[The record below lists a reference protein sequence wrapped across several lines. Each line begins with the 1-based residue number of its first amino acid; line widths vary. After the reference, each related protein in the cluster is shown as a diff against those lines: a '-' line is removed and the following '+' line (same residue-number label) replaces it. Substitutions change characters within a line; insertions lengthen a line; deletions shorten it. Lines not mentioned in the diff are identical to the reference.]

1 MSGRRSL
8 ALRRAALAA
17 SLGLLLVPHNA
28 PAQRPGTPP
37 APASAPQPYRLGVRL
52 GRGVVKLGEPV
63 RYRGWITGG
72 NPGRVRFLAPDSGG
86 AFTWGPVRAVART
99 PRGKATEAGA
109 DGMIR
114 FADFDT
120 VFVEATLQAF
130 AIGDLTVPG
139 LEFELDDGAT
149 PRTGRLPVAKLIV
162 APLVTAAD
170 TSAQLRA
177 LRGPLAAPWWERV
190 PWRTVAIAAAAL
202 LALAGAILWWVRRRR
217 RAPALAP
224 AVERDPATHALAEL
238 EALRRV
244 NLPARGRF
252 AEHAFQLGRIVRR
265 FLEATAGTPLP
276 GDTTPEFVGHLEAA
290 RLAQDDLERIGTLMR
305 FWDTVKFARAEESVE
320 EAARAEQ
327 AVESLV
333 RRLAPRKT
341 GAETGAAPGATPG
354 AGRAA

>member
-1 MSGRRSL
+1 MSGPKSL
-8 ALRRAALAA
+8 ALRGAVLAA
-17 SLGLLLVPHNA
+17 SLGLLLLPQNV
-28 PAQRPGTPP
+28 PAQRTPSEP
-37 APASAPQPYRLGVRL
+37 PPYRLGVRL
-52 GRGVVKLGEPV
+52 SRGVVKLGEPV

-86 AFTWGPVRAVART
+86 AFTWGPARAMART

-120 VFVEATLQAF
+120 VFVETSLQAF
-130 AIGDLTVPG
+130 TIGALSIPG
-139 LEFELDDGAT
+139 LEFELDDGAG

-170 TSAQLRA
+170 TSAELRA

-202 LALAGAILWWVRRRR
+202 LALAGAIIWLVRLRR
-217 RAPALAP
+217 RAPVLAP
-224 AVERDPATHALAEL
+224 AVERDPGAQALAEL

-276 GDTTPEFVGHLEAA
+276 GDTTPEFVGHLQAA
-290 RLAQDDLERIGTLMR
+290 RLAEDDLERIGTLMR
-305 FWDTVKFARAEESVE
+305 FWDRVKFAGAEESVD

-333 RRLAPRKT
+333 RRLGTRKT
-341 GAETGAAPGATPG
+341 GTDAGGAPGATPG
-354 AGRAA
+354 AGKAA